1 MYVCNFVCV
10 CVEGGGGG
18 EGTANFRKKSNKRPF
33 RKLNVYVHI
42 YVHQVLKQECKFV
55 SYDIL
60 KIIHIKLALL
70 VYSHDSTVPDIHVQI
85 ILAPVDGIT
94 TCSVLCVRNFVYR
107 NFYIA

>member
-1 MYVCNFVCV
+1 MYVCNCVCV
-10 CVEGGGGG
+10 CVWRG

-60 KIIHIKLALL
+60 KIMHIKLALL
-70 VYSHDSTVPDIHVQI
+70 HVVYSHDSTVPDIHVQI
-85 ILAPVDGIT
+85 ILAPVNGIT
-94 TCSVLCVRNFVYR
+94 SVLCVRNFVYR

>member
-1 MYVCNFVCV
+1 MYVCNCV
-10 CVEGGGGG
+10 CLCVWRGGGGGG

-60 KIIHIKLALL
+60 KIMHIKLALL

-94 TCSVLCVRNFVYR
+94 SVHCVRNFVYR